1 MTHDF
6 NIGNSIFPGFNDN
19 DGILLCGYEWGSSK
33 ADQEEY
39 KAGLA
44 VESNCDAICTFS
56 NKSPRHGEKAFKWR
70 YDNQIIKWFGLWG
83 HPLNRCGE
91 GDDFDKTILQTNWCD
106 TEGNKITGDCYSKL
120 MQPDQIDNFIK
131 HVQRF
136 RPKVIFFFGSVLIKA
151 LQDNRV
157 KNKFSDIMGKTTHEL
172 RCLQNVNFQGRRFV
186 ISFQSFENCEVI
198 CLPHPSSSRALRDAY
213 IELFSDEIS
222 KILSSYKYQKS
233 VAND

>member
-1 MTHDF
+1 M
-6 NIGNSIFPGFNDN
+6 
-19 DGILLCGYEWGSSK
+19 LCGYEWGLSK

-39 KAGLA
+39 ETGLA
-44 VESNCDAICTFS
+44 VESNRDAICTFS
-56 NKSPRHGEKAFKWR
+56 NKSPRYGEKAFKWR
-70 YDNQIIKWFGLWG
+70 YDSRIIKWFELWG
-83 HPLNRCGE
+83 HPLNRSGL

-157 KNKFSDIMGKTTHEL
+157 KNRFSDIMGKTTHE
-172 RCLQNVNFQGRRFV
+172 RRSIKNDNFQGRKFV

-198 CLPHPSSSRALRDAY
+198 CLPHPSSSRALSYTY
-213 IELFSDEIS
+213 IESFSDEIP
-222 KILSSYKYQKS
+222 KVLSIYKRQKHLS
-233 VAND
+233 VSG